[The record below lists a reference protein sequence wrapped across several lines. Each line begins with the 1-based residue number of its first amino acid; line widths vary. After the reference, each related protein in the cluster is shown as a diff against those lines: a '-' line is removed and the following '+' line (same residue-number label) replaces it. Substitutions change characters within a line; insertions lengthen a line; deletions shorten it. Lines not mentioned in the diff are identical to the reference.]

1 MTTPID
7 KILCSAVN
15 APQDKHFPDG
25 TKMYRFVFEDREAVL
40 TIPPHCDG
48 RFMMKTEY
56 HLAFPATQD
65 AAVRRGWAFGW
76 LGNLNRWGTDPDL
89 DARARFI
96 DFCASHF
103 GLERR
108 IVPLGMSCGGLIAVN
123 FAEKYPD
130 HISAL
135 YLDAP
140 VMTLL
145 SFPMGFGHSE
155 PCPDVW
161 ENEVVPAYGLTRESL
176 LTWRRHPADRLD
188 AVIAH
193 GIPAA
198 LVAGDSDTLV
208 PYDENGIV
216 VTQKYTASGV
226 PFALWLKPGC
236 NHHPHGLECPDEV
249 LAFIE
254 RVRIR

>member
-1 MTTPID
+1 MTTD
-7 KILCSAVN
+7 VQSILRTAEE
-15 APQDKHFPDG
+15 APADCHFPVG
-25 TKMYRFVFEDREAVL
+25 TKIYRFIFEDREAVL
-40 TIPPHCDG
+40 TVPAGCSG
-48 RFMMKTEY
+48 RWMMKTEY
-56 HLAFPATQD
+56 HYAFPATQD
-65 AAVRRGWAFGW
+65 CAVRRGWALGW
-76 LGNLNRWGTDPDL
+76 LSNRDRWGTDPDL
-89 DARARFI
+89 DARARFVG
-96 DFCASHF
+96 FCADVF

-123 FAEKYPD
+123 FAEKYPELV
-130 HISAL
+130 SAL

-145 SFPMGFGHSE
+145 SFPLGLGHSQAF
-155 PCPDVW
+155 PDVW

-176 LTWRRHPADRLD
+176 LSWRRHPMDRLD

-193 GIPAA
+193 GIPCA
-198 LVAGDSDTLV
+198 LVAGDSDRLV

-216 VTQKYTASGV
+216 VTQKYIAAGV

-236 NHHPHGLECPDEV
+236 DHHPHGLECPDEV

>member
-1 MTTPID
+1 MTTPLD
-7 KILCSAVN
+7 EILRTASD
-15 APQDKHFPDG
+15 APADVHFPAR
-25 TKMYRFVFEDREAVL
+25 TRIYRFTFEDREAVL
-40 TIPPHCDG
+40 TIPGGCDG
-48 RFMMKTEY
+48 KWMMKTEY
-56 HLAFPATQD
+56 HYAFPATQD
-65 AAVRRGWAFGW
+65 EAVRRGWGMGW
-76 LGNLNRWGTDPDL
+76 LQNTDRWGTDPDL
-89 DARARFI
+89 DARRRFI
-96 DFCASHF
+96 DFAADNF

-130 HISAL
+130 YVSAL

-145 SFPMGFGHSE
+145 SFPMGFGHSD
-155 PCPDVW
+155 PYPDVW

-176 LTWRRHPADRLD
+176 LTWRRHPMDRLD

-198 LVAGDSDTLV
+198 LVAGDSDTTV
-208 PYDENGIV
+208 PYDENGMI
-216 VTQKYTASGV
+216 VTQKYTAAGV

-236 NHHPHGLECPDEV
+236 DHHPHGIENPADV